1 MNKIVKAVA
10 NGQKV
15 ELKDLFNSVNNF
27 ELTRLREYTEEGHL
41 IMSIQIN
48 KFTEYKDSYGFSQSC
63 TMFDDIAYSLKKEDI
78 LSVKSNYD
86 AEIDTLYIS
95 CILKNGHI
103 MSLMIIHT
111 DEISTKDYDE
121 MDVYQLKNFL
131 DETIRDE
138 NKYCC
143 ISARITDLF
152 GFDLKITNATRIY
165 VNTLNE
171 DAWKLHISNDLVSY
185 EVPVIDDSINEF
197 YVKDNAK
204 SNSKTIIVK
213 PFNQPFMEINLL
225 FLKKH
230 SN

>member
-1 MNKIVKAVA
+1 
-10 NGQKV
+10 
-15 ELKDLFNSVNNF
+15 
-27 ELTRLREYTEEGHL
+27 
-41 IMSIQIN
+41 
-48 KFTEYKDSYGFSQSC
+48 
-63 TMFDDIAYSLKKEDI
+63 
-78 LSVKSNYD
+78 
-86 AEIDTLYIS
+86 
-95 CILKNGHI
+95 
-103 MSLMIIHT
+103 
-111 DEISTKDYDE
+111 
-121 MDVYQLKNFL
+121 MDVRFGRIYDCGQCYNKN
-131 DETIRDE
+131 
-138 NKYCC
+138 
-143 ISARITDLF
+143 A
-152 GFDLKITNATRIY
+152 FDIYTTTRIY